1 MAEAPRAEP
10 AVEKVAAMVE
20 AAAPEVEEVP
30 SSDPQPAQ
38 EDAPEVVYGRRLLPK
53 PVRVPFSRLMTKG
66 QRVMEEIEEGL
77 R

>member
-1 MAEAPRAEP
+1 MAEAPSVEP
-10 AVEKVAAMVE
+10 AVEEVVATAE
-20 AAAPEVEEVP
+20 AAPSEVEEVP